1 MRPFGSPENLQK
13 RRERAIQLL
22 EKGEAP
28 GEVARQVGVDRRSV
42 RRWKAT
48 YRRQGLYGIRA
59 RPAPGRP
66 SRLSAGK
73 KRRLK
78 QWLVR
83 GAGAAGFSTDLWTCP
98 RVATLIRERWG
109 ISYHVD
115 HICRLLHSLGLSP
128 QRPERRAIERDELQ
142 IQNWIRTDWPRAK
155 KKPAG

>member
-1 MRPFGSPENLQK
+1 MRPFGSPENLQQ
-13 RRERAIQLL
+13 RRERAIRLL

-28 GEVARQVGVDRRSV
+28 VEVARQLGVDRRSV
-42 RRWKAT
+42 RRWKST
-48 YRRQGLYGIRA
+48 YRRQGIDGIRA
-59 RPAPGRP
+59 RPATGRP
-66 SRLSAGK
+66 SRLSAAK

-83 GAGAAGFSTDLWTCP
+83 GAGAAGFPTDLWTCP
-98 RVATLIRERWG
+98 RVAALMRQRWG

-115 HICRLLHSLGLSP
+115 HVCRLLHSLGLSP
-128 QRPERRAIERDELQ
+128 QRPERRAIERDEDQ